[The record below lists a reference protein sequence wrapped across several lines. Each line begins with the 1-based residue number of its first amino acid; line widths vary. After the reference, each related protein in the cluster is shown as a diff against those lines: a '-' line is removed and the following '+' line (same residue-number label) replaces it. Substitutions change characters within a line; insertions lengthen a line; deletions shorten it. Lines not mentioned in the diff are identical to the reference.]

1 MKHIAK
7 IRLLKER
14 TLSDYDTRDL
24 DLATGD
30 KVMVEWEDGLKMGTI
45 VKLTEIDSELTSPK
59 QHQRVIRK
67 VTDADIDYESR
78 KEHKEKEAHRA
89 CTAKIKEMG
98 LPMNL
103 VRVEHMPSINK
114 YICYFSA
121 EGRVDFRNLVKT
133 LASDFHAR
141 VEMKQIGARNRAK
154 MVGGLGRCGR
164 ELCCSLFLQDFDPI
178 TVRMAKDQGLSL
190 DPTKISGVC
199 GRLMCC
205 LEYEHETY
213 CECKKTLPK
222 CGKKVT
228 TELATGKV
236 TKQDILRKKVWVR
249 PEGGGKEIE
258 LTLEDLKKE
267 GLLKNGKKDKP

>member
-1 MKHIAK
+1 MKRIAK
-7 IRLLKER
+7 IKFHKEN

-24 DLATGD
+24 ELTTGD
-30 KVMVEWEDGLKMGTI
+30 KVMVEWEGGLKMGTI
-45 VKLTEIDSELTSPK
+45 IKLTETDSSLSSLK
-59 QHQRVIRK
+59 HNQRVIRK
-67 VTDADIDYESR
+67 VTGADIDYESR
-78 KEHKEKEAHRA
+78 KEHKEQEVYQA
-89 CTAKIKEMG
+89 CAAKIKEMG
-98 LPMNL
+98 LPMIL
-103 VRVEHMPSINK
+103 VKVEHIPNINK
-114 YICYFSA
+114 FMCYFSA

-205 LEYEHETY
+205 LAFEYEAYVET
-213 CECKKTLPK
+213 KKKMPK
-222 CGKKVT
+222 CGMIVNCDKGK
-228 TELATGKV
+228 GKV
-236 TKQDILRKKVWVR
+236 ARQNILTETLVVAFSD
-249 PEGGGKEIE
+249 GKEIE
-258 LTLEDLKKE
+258 MSLEELIE
-267 GLLKNGKKDKP
+267 MNAISL

>member
-30 KVMVEWEDGLKMGTI
+30 QVMVEWEDGLKMGTI

-59 QHQRVIRK
+59 RK

-205 LEYEHETY
+205 LNYEREYYERI
-213 CECKKTLPK
+213 KKNLPK
-222 CGKKVT
+222 IGKKILT
-228 TELATGKV
+228 KQGEGKV
-236 TKQDILRKKVWVR
+236 IRQNILKETLIVALESGEEFEVDARDFVR
-249 PEGGGKEIE
+249 
-258 LTLEDLKKE
+258 E
-267 GLLKNGKKDKP
+267 GLFKKKPIRSNH